1 MFDSFRKNEPTLLD
15 LTINR
20 LLAEMETFGP
30 ETPEYEALVTR
41 LERLHKVKAETHK
54 PKFSSDT
61 LLIVGGNLL
70 GILLIVAYEQNH
82 VMVSKAMSYIPTL
95 KAK

>member
-20 LLAEMETFGP
+20 LLVEMESFGP
-30 ETPEYEALVTR
+30 ETPEYESLVTR
-41 LERLHKVKAETHK
+41 LERLNKVNAETRR
-54 PKFSSDT
+54 PRVSPDT
-61 LLIVGGNLL
+61 VAIVVGNLV

-95 KAK
+95 KTK